1 MPYIIT
7 TTLYPSDKVTDVAK
21 MYLEAIKKYPPDE
34 SLGTTIVPA
43 AVIATLQGIKVI
55 TIIEVK
61 KGKLEDAQTR
71 MANIMAMFHSI
82 QGYEYSMETYLKVEE
97 ALGVIGMSL
106 PG

>member
-82 QGYEYSMETYLKVEE
+82 QGYEYSIETYLKVEE
-97 ALGVIGMSL
+97 AMGLIGMRR
-106 PG
+106 PA

>member
-1 MPYIIT
+1 MC
-7 TTLYPSDKVTDVAK
+7 VAK

-82 QGYEYSMETYLKVEE
+82 QGYEYSIETYLKVEE
-97 ALGVIGMSL
+97 AMGLIGMRR
-106 PG
+106 PA